1 MAPVWMPLYVAD
13 YLGDTGHL
21 STVEHGA
28 YLLLMMHYWQHGA
41 LPNDDRKLAR
51 ICRMTP
57 DEWADIRD
65 TIAEFFDPGW
75 VHKRIDAEL
84 EKAEDVISKRRA
96 AGKAGASARYGKG
109 KASAIANAKASAIA
123 NAKRSPKQTDQQTH
137 QQTDSQSQSQS
148 PSSPSNEGSEKDI
161 SFDFARWYAAYPR
174 KEGKGQA
181 LKAYKAALKKVDAET
196 LLEAAHDAAKR
207 WESRER
213 RYIPMPAS
221 WLNGERWLDETPDSE
236 APPDDGEEREQTTA
250 EVVAEIERQYRD
262 WGVL

>member
-41 LPNDDRKLAR
+41 LPDDDRKLSR

-65 TIAEFFDPGW
+65 TISEFFDPGW

-96 AGKAGASARYGKG
+96 AGKAGAIARYGKG

-123 NAKRSPKQTDQQTH
+123 NAKRSPKQTDQQTDS
-137 QQTDSQSQSQS
+137 QSQSQSQS
-148 PSSPSNEGSEKDI
+148 PSSPSKEGSEKDI
-161 SFDFARWYAAYPR
+161 SSEFARWYAAYPR
-174 KEGKGQA
+174 KEGKGRA
-181 LKAYKAALKKVDAET
+181 LKAYKAALKKVDADT
-196 LLEAAHDAAKR
+196 LLEAAQDAAAR
-207 WESRER
+207 WEKRER

-221 WLNGERWLDETPDSE
+221 WLNDERWLDEVPDSE
-236 APPDDGEEREQTTA
+236 APPYDGEEREQSVKEYLA
-250 EVVAEIERQYRD
+250 ELDELYR
-262 WGVL
+262 GVLY